1 MRQLKLSNKCSHDT
15 LINFGF
21 KKYGMN
27 YKMFIPLYQKNN
39 ETLIELEMLVSSVDH
54 YIGYDVIDK
63 NTNMIYTP
71 YYDSEYSN
79 VNNNLVL
86 AQVKDKIEEILID
99 LRNMGIIKKEG

>member
-1 MRQLKLSNKCSHDT
+1 MKQLKLSNKCSHDT

-99 LRNMGIIKKEG
+99 LRNMSIIKKEG

>member
-1 MRQLKLSNKCSHDT
+1 MKQLKLSNKCSHDT

>member
-1 MRQLKLSNKCSHDT
+1 MKQLKLNNQCNHDT

-27 YKMFIPLYQKNN
+27 YKMFIPLYQKND
-39 ETLIELEMLVSSVDH
+39 ETLIEIEILISSIDR

-71 YYDSEYSN
+71 YYDSEYSDA
-79 VNNNLVL
+79 NNNLVL
-86 AQVKDKIEEILID
+86 ARVKNQIEKIFNE
-99 LRNMGIIKKEG
+99 LRNMDIIE

>member
-1 MRQLKLSNKCSHDT
+1 MKQLKLNNQCNHDT

-27 YKMFIPLYQKNN
+27 YKMFIPLYQKNG
-39 ETLIELEMLVSSVDH
+39 ETLIEIEILISSIDR

-71 YYDSEYSN
+71 YYDSEYSDA
-79 VNNNLVL
+79 NNNLVL
-86 AQVKDKIEEILID
+86 ARVKNQIEKIFNE
-99 LRNMGIIKKEG
+99 LRNMDIIE

>member
-1 MRQLKLSNKCSHDT
+1 MKQLKLNNQCNHDT

-27 YKMFIPLYQKNN
+27 YKMFVPRYQSNN
-39 ETLIELEMLVSSVDH
+39 ETLIEIEILISSIDH

>member
-1 MRQLKLSNKCSHDT
+1 MKQLKLNNQCSHDT

>member
-1 MRQLKLSNKCSHDT
+1 MKQLKLNNKCNHDT

-27 YKMFIPLYQKNN
+27 YKMFIPLYQKKG
-39 ETLIELEMLVSSVDH
+39 ETLIELEILISSIDN

-71 YYDSEYSN
+71 YYDSEYSDA
-79 VNNNLVL
+79 NNNLVL
-86 AQVKDKIEEILID
+86 ARVKNQIEKIFNE
-99 LRNMGIIKKEG
+99 LRNMDIIE

>member
-39 ETLIELEMLVSSVDH
+39 ETLIELEMLVSSLDH